1 MHPVNSPGGIRI
13 SGHKLHTNRVH
24 SGVAQRELAM
34 LVGCK
39 GQSQAATAFLDL
51 CLGLCLQVAMPILS
65 WNLQPCPDNLFSDL
79 WPPNQW
85 E

>member
-1 MHPVNSPGGIRI
+1 MHPVNSPGGVHIT
-13 SGHKLHTNRVH
+13 GHKLYTNGVH
-24 SGVAQRELAM
+24 SGVAQRELAV

-39 GQSQAATAFLDL
+39 GQSQAATAF
-51 CLGLCLQVAMPILS
+51 LGLCLQVAMPILS
-65 WNLQPCPDNLFSDL
+65 WNLQPCSDNSISDL